1 MEIKEVEYK
10 DAINIKKLL
19 VSSPCIVNTGRLL
32 PEILE
37 HTDKENCVAKK
48 VVDGDRLLGVW
59 LSKEYETHTSLSY
72 FYIAEEIRLKR
83 IVLEFFMSCVVLT
96 NNSKPMTIST
106 KDISGFNKYVQPI
119 EGQEDMYIF
128 KGFR

>member
-32 PEILE
+32 SEILE
-37 HTDKENCVAKK
+37 HIDRENCVAKK
-48 VVDGDRLLGVW
+48 VVDGDRILGVW
-59 LSKEYETHTSLSY
+59 LSKEFEKHTSLSY
-72 FYIAEEIRLKR
+72 FYVSEEIRLKR
-83 IVLEFFMSCVVLT
+83 IVLEFFMSCVVLVS
-96 NNSKPMTIST
+96 NCKPLIICT
-106 KDISGFNKYVQPI
+106 KDTTGFDRYIEKINETQYV
-119 EGQEDMYIF
+119 F

>member
-19 VSSPCIVNTGRLL
+19 VSSPCTVNTWWLL

-48 VVDGDRLLGVW
+48 VVDGDKILGVW
-59 LSKEYETHTSLSY
+59 LSKEFEKHTSLSY
-72 FYIAEEIRLKR
+72 FYVSEEIRLKR
-83 IVLEFFMSCVVLT
+83 IVLEFFMSCVVLVS
-96 NNSKPMTIST
+96 NCKPLIICT
-106 KDISGFNKYVQPI
+106 KDTTGFNRYIEKINETQYV
-119 EGQEDMYIF
+119 F